1 VSASNPSSEIN
12 RLISLVHH
20 RWNILIIATLHRLS
34 GAKFIT
40 LVHGL
45 EVSRGSLR
53 ASLEHLIELGY
64 VHKNTGHGHPM
75 RPEYL
80 LTKQGVVI
88 GDACLSLVKILR
100 DNNEFDLAFRK
111 WTLPLIVTIGE
122 RRLRFNQLR
131 SALHDATPRAIAMG
145 LKSLHQHGW
154 AKRSIIDEF
163 PPTAAYELKPK
174 GQKILKLVS
183 TLCQPVSE

>member
-1 VSASNPSSEIN
+1 MNTSTPSSELN

-20 RWNILIIATLHRLS
+20 RWNILIIANLHRLS

-53 ASLEHLIELGY
+53 ASLERLIKLGY
-64 VHKNTGHGHPM
+64 VQKKTGHGHPM

-80 LTKQGVVI
+80 LTKQGVAI
-88 GDACLSLVKILR
+88 GGACLSLVRMLQ
-100 DNNEFDLAFRK
+100 DNNELDVAFRK
-111 WTLPLIVTIGE
+111 WTLPLLVAIGE
-122 RRLRFNQLR
+122 HSLRFNQLR
-131 SALHDATPRAIAMG
+131 SALHNATPRAIAMG

-154 AKRSIIDEF
+154 VKRSIIDEF

-174 GQKILKLVS
+174 GQKILKWVN
-183 TLCQPVSE
+183 TLC